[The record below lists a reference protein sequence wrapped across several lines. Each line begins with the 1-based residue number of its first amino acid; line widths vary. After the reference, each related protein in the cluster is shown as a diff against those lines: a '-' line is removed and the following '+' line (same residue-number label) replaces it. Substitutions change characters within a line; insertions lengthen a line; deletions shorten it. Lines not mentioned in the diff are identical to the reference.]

1 MLHAVIMA
9 GGAGTR
15 FWPASRTALPK
26 QLLDLAGRRTMI
38 QETVDRLG
46 RLVPAERVL
55 VVTNR
60 SLTDAV
66 TAQLPQLPRHAV
78 LGEPCKR
85 DTAPCIALAA
95 ALLLSSDP
103 DAVMAVMPADHVIR
117 QEDRFQEAI
126 SQAAALVSQDD
137 RRIVTFGIR
146 PTYPAESFGYIERG
160 ETVRDLAEAHG
171 DEPNLPVFR
180 VNRFREK
187 PSADVARTYIETGNF
202 YWNAGIFVWRAATI
216 LDAIRRFEPDM
227 HQHIAAIA
235 AAAGS
240 NRFGETFDRE
250 FTAIRGKSIDFAVL
264 ERYEHVVV
272 VEAPFDWDDLGSWRS
287 LERLYGTDEA
297 GNTVI
302 GRHLGIRTTGSIVRS
317 SDRHLVA
324 TLGMTDCIIVH
335 TEDATLV
342 ANKNDEEAIRQVVQ
356 LIREQGW
363 EEYL

>member
-26 QLLDLAGRRTMI
+26 QLLDLAGRRTMLQGTI
-38 QETVDRLG
+38 DRLG
-46 RLVPAERVL
+46 RLVPADRVL

-60 SLTDAV
+60 NLTDAV
-66 TAQLPQLPRHAV
+66 IEQLPELPRRAV

-103 DAVMAVMPADHVIR
+103 DAIMAVMPADQVIR
-117 QEDRFQEAI
+117 QESRFQAAI
-126 SQAAALVSQDD
+126 ALAADLVGQDD
-137 RRIVTFGIR
+137 QRIVTFGIR
-146 PTYPAESFGYIERG
+146 PTYPAESFGYLERG
-160 ETVRDLAEAHG
+160 EAVGESRQTSCDQS
-171 DEPNLPVFR
+171 DLPVFR
-180 VNRFREK
+180 VSRFREK
-187 PSADVARTYIETGNF
+187 PSAEVARQYIETGNF
-202 YWNAGIFVWRAATI
+202 YWNSGIFVWRAATI

-240 NRFGETFDRE
+240 ERFDETFERE

-264 ERYEHVVV
+264 EHYENVVV
-272 VEAPFDWDDLGSWRS
+272 VEAAFDWDDLGSWRS
-287 LERLYGTDEA
+287 LERLYGADES

-302 GRHLGIRTTGSIVRS
+302 GRHLGIRTSGSIVRS

-342 ANKNDEEAIRQVVQ
+342 ANKNDEEAIRQLVQ
-356 LIREQGW
+356 LIKEQGW
-363 EEYL
+363 EQYL